1 MQDKTHSRIFV
12 TIAKIF
18 GILFLEYPDYFGK
31 LNQLAKSMY
40 GTTLS
45 DMYWYLELQDYLLE
59 IGFKVSKNM
68 QCLFMHENDDG
79 SKIYLLKYIEDM
91 LYGASNPEVKKI
103 EELLQ
108 KRFNLALMGQAHW
121 YLATQINQL
130 KNFGI

>member
-1 MQDKTHSRIFV
+1 
-12 TIAKIF
+12 
-18 GILFLEYPDYFGK
+18 
-31 LNQLAKSMY
+31 MY

-68 QCLFMHENDDG
+68 QCLFIHENEDG
-79 SKIYLLKYIEDM
+79 SKIYLLKYIDDM

-108 KRFNLALMGQAHW
+108 KRFNLELMGQAHW